1 MIMCS
6 TNSSPNFCPSPA
18 RRNVGDVCEAR
29 MSDLSD
35 TEPIRVEEDGELD
48 NPIRA
53 IIVINLPEVPEGEME
68 ERLLDTIQSFS
79 EMNAFFD
86 KFDDTVAIPNEEHI
100 KYEVGSDGMVVVLVD
115 SRELKAKVV
124 TFFDSYVEDAD
135 REGDEEQSLK
145 RTKTA

>member
-1 MIMCS
+1 
-6 TNSSPNFCPSPA
+6 
-18 RRNVGDVCEAR
+18 

-53 IIVINLPEVPEGEME
+53 IIVINSPEVPEGEME

-86 KFDDTVAIPNEEHI
+86 KFDETVAIPNEEHI

-124 TFFDSYVEDAD
+124 TFFDDYVEDTD
-135 REGDEEQSLK
+135 REEDEKQSSK
-145 RTKTA
+145 RSKTA